1 MSDLLNSY
9 IKRERKVKNSL
20 TNNGTGSIEV
30 ISSTNQTPYYAD
42 VLLDTEVEIPYT
54 VDSED
59 IKEFIP
65 MTWGFILKLSDLT
78 IKYRWS

>member
-1 MSDLLNSY
+1 MNDILNSY

-30 ISSTNQTPYYAD
+30 INNTTNTKYYAE
-42 VLLDTEVEIPYT
+42 VLLDTEVEIPDANT
-54 VDSED
+54 LQQ

-65 MTWGFILKLSDLT
+65 MTWGFILKLSDST

>member
-1 MSDLLNSY
+1 MNDILNSY

-20 TNNGTGSIEV
+20 TNNGIGSIEV
-30 ISSTNQTPYYAD
+30 ISNTKQTHYYSE
-42 VLLDTEVEIPYT
+42 VLLDTEVKIPDT
-54 VDSED
+54 NTTQE

-65 MTWGFILKLSDLT
+65 MTWGFILKLSDST